1 MANDSDMDAGGD
13 VRERLRQAA
22 IDLFSE
28 KGFDAT
34 SVREIVARA
43 GVSKPALYYYYDSKE
58 ALGREILVETGKQ
71 YQEALTRAAEREG
84 DLAAAVEALIYD
96 HFRFTSG
103 HMKTLRFLFATV
115 FGDTGRSFRAE
126 VLAIGQGALEQTRAT
141 VGEAAKGRGIDA
153 ARSDALA
160 EAVTTVMRSEIMMRV
175 AGIGE
180 QLTRE
185 RAGRIARYLVA
196 GALHLDEGEDRI

>member
-1 MANDSDMDAGGD
+1 MADHGETSGD
-13 VRERLRQAA
+13 VRGRLRQAA

-58 ALGREILVETGKQ
+58 ALGREILVETGKL
-71 YQEALTRAAEREG
+71 YQQALARAAQSRG
-84 DLAAAVEALIYD
+84 DLTAAVEALIYD

-103 HMKTLRFLFATV
+103 HMKTLRFMFATV
-115 FGDTGRSFRAE
+115 FGDTDRSFRAD
-126 VLAIGQGALEQTRAT
+126 VLAIGQESLDQTRAT
-141 VGEAAKGRGIDA
+141 VREAAESRGMDAGRA
-153 ARSDALA
+153 QALA
-160 EAVTTVMRSEIMMRV
+160 EAVTTVMRSEVMMGV

-185 RAGRIARYLVA
+185 RARRIAGYLVA
-196 GALHLDEGEDRI
+196 GALHLDEGEDRS